1 MALKNHFQMA
11 HKSAFFLRRKYTN
24 SLITLE
30 QNKPLS
36 NLSIAYMQNETI
48 YRNKSLVEV
57 PFVVYMNDEEDGSC
71 KVSQDQRDSGD
82 IEVFQYSLFGAKSSL
97 ARCAL

>member
-1 MALKNHFQMA
+1 MVDV
-11 HKSAFFLRRKYTN
+11 SG
-24 SLITLE
+24 
-30 QNKPLS
+30 
-36 NLSIAYMQNETI
+36 
-48 YRNKSLVEV
+48 
-57 PFVVYMNDEEDGSC
+57 EEDGSC